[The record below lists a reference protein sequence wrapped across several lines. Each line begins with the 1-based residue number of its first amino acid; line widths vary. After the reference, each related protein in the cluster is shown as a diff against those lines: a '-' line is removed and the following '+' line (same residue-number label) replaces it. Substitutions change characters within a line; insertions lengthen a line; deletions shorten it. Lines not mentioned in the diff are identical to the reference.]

1 MKKVRISIRDA
12 TQQWSFPMYESLES
26 LEAFIY
32 IYEDLAA
39 DSMLQETITL
49 KKGEFLEIEWLGAD
63 YCQIDEFGLF
73 LDEKNSYP
81 QMTHYYDKVRIGKS
95 VRKGDRKGF
104 EYITGFTGWVPC
116 NLIPWAAR
124 NTLGYLKVIELNGRY
139 KPRIDFSELFVVKSE
154 ATDDMTSNAEETVIN

>member
-1 MKKVRISIRDA
+1 MKKVRISIRDT
-12 TQQWSFPMYESLES
+12 TQQWSFPMYEELDS

-32 IYEDLAA
+32 IYEDLTEH
-39 DSMLQETITL
+39 SMLQETITL

-73 LDEKNSYP
+73 LDEKISHS
-81 QMTHYYDKVRIGKS
+81 QMPHYYDKVRIGKS
-95 VRKGDRKGF
+95 VRKGGHKGF

-116 NLIPWAAR
+116 NLIPWTAR

-139 KPRIDFSELFVVKSE
+139 KPRIDFAELFVDKSE
-154 ATDDMTSNAEETVIN
+154 LTDDMIPNVEESDIN